1 MADDMGFSDLG
12 CYGSEIST
20 PHLDKLAKN
29 GMQFTQFYNTGR
41 CCPSRASLMTGIY
54 PHQLGMGWMNAKDLG
69 RAGYTGRLS
78 DQAFTMAESLRRAGY
93 TTYMVGKWH
102 LTPTDAV
109 VAGEMD
115 GSWPVQ
121 RGFEEYYGTLEGAKD
136 YFEPSFLYRNQKLAQ
151 TGENYFYTQAISDSA
166 ATFIRRHAKKTPFFL
181 YAAYYAPHFPLHAPD
196 STIAK
201 YRGQY
206 LKGWKTIR
214 QERFE
219 KQKKIGLIRENTQM
233 SKAEL
238 DLLDWDKLSVV
249 QKDEMDLRMA
259 IYAAQI
265 EELDSGVGKLLDA
278 LEKSGQSDN
287 TLIVFLSDNGAVGG
301 SIFGKG
307 ERKNLNRSG
316 PYTSYGKGWGHV
328 SNTPYRK
335 YKSFNHEGGIIAPLI
350 VYSQDW
356 VKAGSINRQPVHIID
371 LMPTFLDLAK
381 ATVPSQR
388 NGATAL
394 EVEGQSLLPT
404 LIDPLSTLEER
415 PLLWEHEGRRA
426 IRQQNWK
433 LVSAGI
439 DQAWELYDLS
449 QDPTER
455 RDLSAQYPEKTEE
468 LEKIWISWA
477 EQHQVLPLDGRDW
490 GQRLK

>member
-12 CYGSEIST
+12 CYGSEIAT
-20 PHLDKLAKN
+20 PHLDRLAKG

-54 PHQLGMGWMNAKDLG
+54 AHRLGMGWMNAKNLG
-69 RAGYTGRLS
+69 REGYTGRLS
-78 DQAFTMAESLRRAGY
+78 DKAFTMAEGLRQTGY
-93 TTYMVGKWH
+93 ATYMVGKWH
-102 LTPTDAV
+102 LTPTNAV

-136 YFEPSFLYRNQKLAQ
+136 YFKPSFLYRNQHPIKA
-151 TGENYFYTQAISDSA
+151 GENYFYTQAVSDA
-166 ATFIRRHAKKTPFFL
+166 AVTFIRTHSKKKPFFL

-206 LKGWKTIR
+206 LEGWSSIR
-214 QERFE
+214 DQRFAR
-219 KQKKIGLIRENTQM
+219 QKKLGLFDENTRLSEGDQN
-233 SKAEL
+233 
-238 DLLDWDKLSVV
+238 LLDWDELSTE
-249 QKDEMDLRMA
+249 QKDELDLRMA
-259 IYAAQI
+259 IYAAQV
-265 EELDSGVGKLLDA
+265 EELDKGVGRLLNA
-278 LEKSGQSDN
+278 LKESGQFEN

-301 SIFGKG
+301 SVFGKG
-307 ERKNLNRSG
+307 KRKNLNRSG
-316 PYTSYGKGWGHV
+316 PYTSYGKGWGYV

-350 VYSQDW
+350 VYNRDK

-381 ATVPSQR
+381 ATLPSKR
-388 NGATAL
+388 NDATVMA
-394 EVEGQSLLPT
+394 VEGQSLLPT
-404 LIDPLSTLEER
+404 FINPENTLDER
-415 PLLWEHEGRRA
+415 SLFWEHEGRRA
-426 IRQQNWK
+426 IRQKNWK

-439 DQAWELYDLS
+439 GLAWELYDLS

-455 RDLSAQYPEKTEE
+455 RDLSAQHPEKTQE
-468 LEKIWISWA
+468 LENTWISWA